1 MKPFSS
7 KAVAVTLGLFGAAL
21 AASASV
27 AAQLVLITADEAK
40 LPPPKDAIESSRA
53 VTRGPKIEVV
63 APAGSKSPVTLQFKF
78 KSYGG
83 SKIDLSTVQVTYLR
97 TPNVDL
103 TARVKPYL
111 TDDGISLKDAELPPG
126 QHILRI
132 DLKDSDGRPTKANVT
147 VKIDP

>member
-1 MKPFSS
+1 MTLFPL
-7 KAVAVTLGLFGAAL
+7 KAFTFGLLVSAL
-21 AASASV
+21 AASPSL
-27 AAQLVLITADEAK
+27 AAQLVLITTDEAK
-40 LPPPKDAIESSRA
+40 LPPPKDTVESSRA
-53 VTRGPKIEVV
+53 VTRGPKIEVL

-83 SKIDLSTVQVTYLR
+83 SKIDLSSVQVTYLR

-103 TARVKPYL
+103 TARVKPFVS
-111 TDDGISLKDAELPPG
+111 DDGISLKDAELPPG
-126 QHILRI
+126 NHILRI